1 MWAGKESCLSLAE
14 GTCTLIRPKVQP
26 CGWKCY
32 VRTDYRDSH
41 FNESHKHLYLNCL
54 LARATTPR
62 RKPTR
67 TPCDSWGAECGLKSF
82 DRTSERTGSAKPCD
96 KQCWRRVP
104 GNSDIVQMS
113 AHIKIHIWQHLQ
125 AQAFGLFHKNS
136 IFLGAGLF

>member
-1 MWAGKESCLSLAE
+1 MSGCVLFPASLSKNRAWSVWAGRESCLSLAE

-54 LARATTPR
+54 LAPATTPG

-67 TPCDSWGAECGLKSF
+67 TPCDSWGAECGY
-82 DRTSERTGSAKPCD
+82 
-96 KQCWRRVP
+96 Q
-104 GNSDIVQMS
+104 
-113 AHIKIHIWQHLQ
+113 
-125 AQAFGLFHKNS
+125 
-136 IFLGAGLF
+136 